1 MSSDLNYARFCSLLD
16 STDPPLVRRKSS
28 KWKVLS
34 QNWWDSLRDE
44 SRQELDQ
51 WALAVVVFA
60 GGQEGRGGT
69 CWAHPP
75 DCVQNAV
82 AKNAWHRNFHGL
94 PAAEEAE
101 AVKQDEVLDVFRAI
115 CTAAE
120 KEHQKRCHAWQAMKQ
135 QSSPNSGGFLG
146 DGLRQ
151 TLRKKLS
158 GISLRRSSSPPLDS
172 QYRAIGHRAAR
183 WYGTSKE
190 AWDAGEAF

>member
-51 WALAVVVFA
+51 WALAV
-60 GGQEGRGGT
+60 
-69 CWAHPP
+69 
-75 DCVQNAV
+75 
-82 AKNAWHRNFHGL
+82 NAWHRNFHGL

-115 CTAAE
+115 SQ
-120 KEHQKRCHAWQAMKQ
+120 HQKRCHAWQAMKQ